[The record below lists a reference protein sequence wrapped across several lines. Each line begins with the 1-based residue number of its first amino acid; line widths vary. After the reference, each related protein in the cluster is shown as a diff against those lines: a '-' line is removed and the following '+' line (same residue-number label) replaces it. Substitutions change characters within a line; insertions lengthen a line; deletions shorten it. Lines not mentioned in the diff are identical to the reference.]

1 MLEIVLTIPFWLEMA
16 AAVTGGLSGAMSA
29 VRARYD
35 IFGTVTI
42 ACTAGLFGG
51 IMRDIL
57 LQDYGIYAFQNPS
70 LIVCCAIAGIVVFFF
85 GKLVSYLDPLVDLLD
100 NLSCGLWAVISVG
113 KALSAGLGIIPSL
126 ILGTITAIGGGVM
139 RDVFMNREVEAFQAG
154 IVYGSAAFIGSTV
167 FAVMKYFHILDSWS
181 PFICVGLILAIRYAS
196 IIFGWKTSPATDY
209 SDTVTKV
216 ATMPVKAVARKVAP
230 QGKIARDKER
240 QAQEQAQAQQ
250 PEFKRQDSQS
260 IFIERHPT
268 ESFPPVSEG
277 TEIADPSDRIRVE
290 DLQDIRELSGAPRD
304 PFEPQTQAPEKQDPK
319 EVRESD
325 LD

>member
-1 MLEIVLTIPFWLEMA
+1 MLEVVLPIPFWLELA

-29 VRARYD
+29 VRGRYD
-35 IFGTVTI
+35 IFGTVVI

-113 KALSAGLGIIPSL
+113 KALSAGLGIIPAL

-139 RDVFMNREVEAFQAG
+139 RDVFMNRDVEAFQAG
-154 IVYGSAAFIGSTV
+154 IVYGSAAFVGSTV
-167 FAVMKYFHILDSWS
+167 FAILKYFHILDSWS

-209 SDTVTKV
+209 SDTVAKV
-216 ATMPVKAVARKVAP
+216 AAKPVKAVARKVAP
-230 QGKIARDKER
+230 QGKISRDKER
-240 QAQEQAQAQQ
+240 QAQEQAQQ
-250 PEFKRQDSQS
+250 PEFKRQDSQN
-260 IFIERHPT
+260 IFFERHT
-268 ESFPPVSEG
+268 ESFPPLSENV
-277 TEIADPSDRIRVE
+277 EEPDPSDRIQVE
-290 DLQDIRELSGAPRD
+290 DLQDIREISGLPRD
-304 PFEPQTQAPEKQDPK
+304 PFEPQTKAPEKHEPK
-319 EVRESD
+319 EKRHSD